1 MLFADT
7 PELWRDSQDSG
18 IRHRWSQSSF
28 NANGVAGML
37 SLSRSGDPV
46 TRKELSDKEPRM
58 RWLVALT
65 HLSISRLHPHS
76 QDGETARLT
85 PREIEALKWMADG
98 KSEQAM
104 ADILMISKHVVD
116 FHLKNAIQK
125 LQSSNKTA
133 AVARAAAL
141 GLLN

>member
-1 MLFADT
+1 VLFADT

-37 SLSRSGDPV
+37 SLSRSGDPI
-46 TRKELSDKEPRM
+46 TRNELSDKEPRM

-76 QDGETARLT
+76 PPA
-85 PREIEALKWMADG
+85 
-98 KSEQAM
+98 SE
-104 ADILMISKHVVD
+104 
-116 FHLKNAIQK
+116 
-125 LQSSNKTA
+125 
-133 AVARAAAL
+133 
-141 GLLN
+141 